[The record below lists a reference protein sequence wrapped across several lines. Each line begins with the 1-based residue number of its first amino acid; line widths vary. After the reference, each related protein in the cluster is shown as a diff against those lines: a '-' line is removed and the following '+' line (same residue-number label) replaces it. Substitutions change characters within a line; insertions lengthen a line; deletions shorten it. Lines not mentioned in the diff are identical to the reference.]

1 MCALMRACT
10 HLHTSTR
17 THIWGTVR
25 ELISFGECRF
35 HVSPILTPT
44 MKLGCFKRP
53 MELREQDWQLCFSAL
68 DVSEDNPSPLSLQ
81 LHDIQPLQGPPFPI
95 FPTLWIIDL
104 ILSQIPK
111 LLESKWHLSHPPQDE
126 LMRNSQLVPLLIP
139 GTYNRLIDL
148 QGSLY
153 QGNWPKATSET
164 KLLS

>member
-1 MCALMRACT
+1 
-10 HLHTSTR
+10 
-17 THIWGTVR
+17 
-25 ELISFGECRF
+25 
-35 HVSPILTPT
+35 

-53 MELREQDWQLCFSAL
+53 MELREQDWQLYFSPL

-81 LHDIQPLQGPPFPI
+81 LHEIQPLQGPPFPI
-95 FPTLWIIDL
+95 SPTLWIIDL